1 MTIVNSPTTHAT
13 TTSLPATTPWPSMRP
28 PPWSSKSVFSNP
40 DNVISA
46 SAVSMTKSTRQ
57 SHSFRVRDDLFF
69 QYFPESCEFLEYKQA
84 TTTITSSSAS
94 IESVVSS
101 LLVLLRS
108 LVVIPDGCA
117 ATNGLL
123 LLASNKVTNVH
134 RDDGDEHDKLK
145 RTTISLG
152 WPLPR
157 EEENSLA
164 ALENWV
170 ATFRSPRIH

>member
-13 TTSLPATTPWPSMRP
+13 TTSLPATTPWPSRRP

-84 TTTITSSSAS
+84 TTTITSSAS

-117 ATNGLL
+117 AAATNGLL
-123 LLASNKVTNVH
+123 LLASNKVTTMMTATTMTQ
-134 RDDGDEHDKLK
+134 KLASN
-145 RTTISLG
+145 TFG
-152 WPLPR
+152 WPKRRKGVHDPLGEMPP
-157 EEENSLA
+157 EENH
-164 ALENWV
+164 WRRWK
-170 ATFRSPRIH
+170 TR